1 MHAWLCVLVWP
12 KSSFWFYTSLWKTQR
27 NFLANQIFP
36 NHLAQNFI
44 YYLLLP
50 YFFET
55 VPWNYLKDSLRLHFS
70 VSPQIK
76 LKCTALM
83 LCFSFPVHN
92 FGDHE
97 GTSHRD
103 ETLKDPH
110 PTSPQQRLDEF
121 AAKGQGHQT
130 KALSELSLAQFSWQ
144 ARLIQAP
151 QRSWREAASCLS
163 RTAKAWRPAL

>member
-36 NHLAQNFI
+36 NRLAQNFI

-92 FGDHE
+92 FRDHE
-97 GTSHRD
+97 GTQNRLLTSIW
-103 ETLKDPH
+103 TLQELTCQHALFVPAH
-110 PTSPQQRLDEF
+110 LLTES
-121 AAKGQGHQT
+121 GQIWVS
-130 KALSELSLAQFSWQ
+130 LSWSWVSQ
-144 ARLIQAP
+144 LLVNDSKLYLVINKR
-151 QRSWREAASCLS
+151 
-163 RTAKAWRPAL
+163 

>member
-36 NHLAQNFI
+36 NRLAQNFI
-44 YYLLLP
+44 YYLLPP

-97 GTSHRD
+97 GTQNRLLTSIW
-103 ETLKDPH
+103 TLQELTCQHALFVPAH
-110 PTSPQQRLDEF
+110 LLTES
-121 AAKGQGHQT
+121 GQIWVS
-130 KALSELSLAQFSWQ
+130 LSWSWVSQ
-144 ARLIQAP
+144 LLVNDSKLYLVINKR
-151 QRSWREAASCLS
+151 
-163 RTAKAWRPAL
+163 